1 MHPPPLRVT
10 PDAVSFIWTV
20 CALEALKGFFT
31 VRGLPLFC
39 DTVEEVLT
47 AWSDEVLPMDV

>member
-1 MHPPPLRVT
+1 MHPPPPRVT
-10 PDAVSFIWTV
+10 PDAVSFTWTV
-20 CALEALKGFFT
+20 YALEALKGFFS